1 MARKNKKETLGNYV
15 CKIWYIN
22 IYQKF
27 ILDKNKKVTESSYRL
42 VHAKHV
48 ISEKINTF
56 PKAKALAKQMV
67 IDNIKYEKHSK
78 S

>member
-15 CKIWYIN
+15 CKIGYIN

-27 ILDKNKKVTESSYRL
+27 ILDKNKKVTESS
-42 VHAKHV
+42 
-48 ISEKINTF
+48 KINTF